1 MTDKEKRYSEELE
14 RCRNNIVKT
23 KSRIEYH
30 REILKKQEK
39 NEISL
44 LTKLEKVKMTAF
56 YEMIHKGGYDIDS
69 LREAMKNGDFS
80 AVIVS
85 NPKLDTAENP
95 DTKTEE
101 KSKEAPVQSEQTEK
115 ILTYERKNEI

>member
-1 MTDKEKRYSEELE
+1 VTDKEKRYSEELE

-44 LTKLEKVKMTAF
+44 ISKLEKVKMTAF

-85 NPKLDTAENP
+85 NPKPDTVENT

-101 KSKEAPVQSEQTEK
+101 KPKEELIHSEQTEK
-115 ILTYERKNEI
+115 ILTDERKI

>member
-44 LTKLEKVKMTAF
+44 LSKLEKVKMTAF

-69 LREAMKNGDFS
+69 LRDAMKNGNFS

-85 NPKLDTAENP
+85 TSAPDTAVNP

-101 KSKEAPVQSEQTEK
+101 KPKDAPVQSEQTEK
-115 ILTYERKNEI
+115 ILTDERKI

>member
-44 LTKLEKVKMTAF
+44 LSKLEKVKMTAF
-56 YEMIHKGGYDIDS
+56 YEMINKGGYDIDS
-69 LREAMKNGDFS
+69 LRDAMKNGDFS

-101 KSKEAPVQSEQTEK
+101 KLKEAPVQSEK
-115 ILTYERKNEI
+115 ILTDERKNEI

>member
-44 LTKLEKVKMTAF
+44 LSKLEKVKMTAF

-69 LREAMKNGDFS
+69 LRDAIKNGDFS

-85 NPKLDTAENP
+85 TPAPDTAVNP
-95 DTKTEE
+95 YTKTEE
-101 KSKEAPVQSEQTEK
+101 KSKEAPIQSEQTEK
-115 ILTYERKNEI
+115 ILTDERKNEI

>member
-44 LTKLEKVKMTAF
+44 LIKLEKVKMTAF

-85 NPKLDTAENP
+85 TPVPDTAENP

-101 KSKEAPVQSEQTEK
+101 KPQKASVQSEQTEN
-115 ILTYERKNEI
+115 ILTDERKNEI

>member
-1 MTDKEKRYSEELE
+1 VTDKEKRYSEELE

-44 LTKLEKVKMTAF
+44 LSKLEKVKMTAF

-80 AVIVS
+80 TVIVS
-85 NPKLDTAENP
+85 NPKPDTAENT

-101 KSKEAPVQSEQTEK
+101 KPKEELIHSEQTEK
-115 ILTYERKNEI
+115 ILTDERKI